1 MTYFFFL
8 GFLSLLM
15 EMNKK
20 IQAVQKSLETYLES
34 KRHAF
39 PRFYF
44 ISDDDLLSIIG
55 QNSPKDIQPHLQKC
69 FAGIS
74 RLEMINVVEE
84 KGVNFLCNFFIKLIN
99 IKYFI

>member
-1 MTYFFFL
+1 M
-8 GFLSLLM
+8 LM
-15 EMNKK
+15 EMTEK
-20 IQAVQKSLETYLES
+20 IHAVQKSLETYLES

-69 FAGIS
+69 FAGINA
-74 RLEMINVVEE
+74 LEIIDVVEE
-84 KGVNFLCNFFIKLIN
+84 KGVILFLFLFS
-99 IKYFI
+99 